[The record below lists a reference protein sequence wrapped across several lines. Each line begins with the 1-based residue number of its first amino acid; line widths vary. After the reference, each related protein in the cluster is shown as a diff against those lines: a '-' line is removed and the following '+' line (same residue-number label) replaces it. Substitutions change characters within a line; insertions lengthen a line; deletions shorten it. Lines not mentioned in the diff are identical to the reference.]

1 MQGVR
6 GDYLED
12 GFPPQWIV
20 LAVLTNISRHM
31 DILIFLDSQFFFFF
45 LFYLLNYQS
54 IITHL
59 QKTWKIQNKVTYSCT
74 MCVHVQSPSHVWLF
88 SISWTAAHQ
97 ASLPFTISLSL
108 LRLMSIELMILSNR
122 LILCHPLLLQ
132 CLFSSHSINFWE
144 LDIETP
150 TKNLNL
156 ST

>member
-59 QKTWKIQNKVTYSCT
+59 QETWKIQNKVTYSCT

-88 SISWTAAHQ
+88 VTPWTAACQ
-97 ASLPFTISLSL
+97 ASLALTISQTLPKFLS
-108 LRLMSIELMILSNR
+108 MESVMPSNHFILCCP
-122 LILCHPLLLQ
+122 LILLPSIHYIFHYILQ
-132 CLFSSHSINFWE
+132 LF
-144 LDIETP
+144 
-150 TKNLNL
+150 L
-156 ST
+156 SR